1 MTQLLTFRPAV
12 KSAADRATEIATMSV
27 AVLLRFAAI
36 SFDTSSTFDTF
47 PRLTLADC
55 QAFYH
60 AVTKHLRGKPCRR
73 GKIASLAGQLAGCH
87 RSRPAR
93 RYYPARAAAAATA
106 AVAIATA
113 AMIRCHRLASC
124 FRLSPSHHSKI
135 ASPVLYSTPTIL
147 LPPPLPR
154 ALQLLRPSLLIPG
167 IALHLLVVVSAVTH
181 YFTRFTLSDHD
192 CNLLIGRKLLYSICT
207 CTV

>member
-1 MTQLLTFRPAV
+1 
-12 KSAADRATEIATMSV
+12 MSV
-27 AVLLRFAAI
+27 AMLLRFAAI

-47 PRLTLADC
+47 PRLTSADC
-55 QAFYH
+55 QALCH
-60 AVTKHLRGKPCRR
+60 AVTKNQRGKPCRR
-73 GKIASLAGQLAGCH
+73 GKIASHPLLLPPAGQLAGCH

-106 AVAIATA
+106 AAAIAAA
-113 AMIRCHRLASC
+113 AMIRQHRLASC

-192 CNLLIGRKLLYSICT
+192 CNLLIGRTVSYCTVSVLVLYSRPGHE
-207 CTV
+207 